1 MAPVAPVVT
10 AGVAEQVGEVV
21 SDLATLGIRRVH
33 VLAWR
38 DLDDVDAGGSEVHA
52 DEVMRR
58 WAAAGLDVVHRT
70 SAAPGLPA
78 TAQRNGYSVV
88 RRGSRYSVFPRTVV
102 AELARRM
109 GPFDALV
116 EIWNGVPWF
125 SPLWCRR
132 PNITVVHHVHDQMWE
147 QMFPRPIAAAC
158 RVVETKIA
166 PLAYRRTMV
175 VSGSESTTA
184 HLHELGYRPER
195 TRVVPYGVAAAY
207 SPGGDRADYPL
218 VLSVGRLAP
227 VKEHDLLIAAAVQA
241 KQRVPELRM
250 VIVGTGPR
258 RVALEELIAAHDVG
272 DWITLP
278 GRIELDELIALYRR
292 AWLVASASRSE
303 GWGLTLTEAAACGT
317 PAVATDIPGHQ
328 CSVINGVTGVLA
340 PIGSLGERI
349 ADVLLDD
356 ELRTKLGQQALAR
369 TRGLSWD
376 SAAAG
381 LLAALRDEAARRATR

>member
-1 MAPVAPVVT
+1 MAPVA
-10 AGVAEQVGEVV
+10 AVV
-21 SDLATLGIRRVH
+21 SDVVGDLESLGIRRVH

-38 DLDDVDAGGSEVHA
+38 DLDDADAGGSEVHA

-88 RRGSRYSVFPRTVV
+88 RRGSRYSVFPRTMV
-102 AELARRM
+102 AELAHRM
-109 GPFDALV
+109 GPFDGLI

-158 RVVETKIA
+158 RVIETKIA

-184 HLHELGYRPER
+184 HLRELGYREHR
-195 TRVVPYGVAAAY
+195 TQVVPYGVAAAY
-207 SPGGDRADYPL
+207 SPGGERAAHPL

-227 VKEHDLLIAAAVQA
+227 VKEHELLIAAAVQA
-241 KQRVPELRM
+241 KRRVPALRM
-250 VIVGTGPR
+250 VIVGAGPR
-258 RVALEELIAAHDVG
+258 RAVLKQLIAEHDAG
-272 DWITLP
+272 DWITMP
-278 GRIELDELIALYRR
+278 GRIELDELIALYRQ
-292 AWLVASASRSE
+292 AWIIASASRSE

-317 PAVATDIPGHQ
+317 PAVVTDIPGHR
-328 CSVINGVTGVLA
+328 CSVIDGVTGVLV
-340 PIGSLGERI
+340 PIEKLGERI

-356 ELRTKLGQQALAR
+356 KLRTMLGAQALVRAG
-369 TRGLSWD
+369 GLSWD
-376 SAAAG
+376 VAAAG
-381 LLAALRDEAARRATR
+381 LLAALRDEARRGAKR

>member
-1 MAPVAPVVT
+1 VAPVA
-10 AGVAEQVGEVV
+10 AVV
-21 SDLATLGIRRVH
+21 SDVVGDLESLGIRRVH

-38 DLDDVDAGGSEVHA
+38 DLDDADAGGSEVHA

-88 RRGSRYSVFPRTVV
+88 RRGSRYSVFPRTMV
-102 AELARRM
+102 AELAHRM
-109 GPFDALV
+109 GPFDGLI

-158 RVVETKIA
+158 RVIETKIA

-184 HLHELGYRPER
+184 HLRELGYREHR
-195 TRVVPYGVAAAY
+195 TQVVPYGVAAAY
-207 SPGGDRADYPL
+207 SPGGERAAHPL

-227 VKEHDLLIAAAVQA
+227 VKEHELLIAAAVQA
-241 KQRVPELRM
+241 KRRVPALRM
-250 VIVGTGPR
+250 VIVGAGPR
-258 RVALEELIAAHDVG
+258 RAVLEQLIAEHDAG
-272 DWITLP
+272 DWITMP
-278 GRIELDELIALYRR
+278 GRIELDELIALYRQ
-292 AWLVASASRSE
+292 AWIIASASRSE

-317 PAVATDIPGHQ
+317 PAVVTDIPGHR
-328 CSVINGVTGVLA
+328 CSVIDGVTGVLV
-340 PIGSLGERI
+340 PIEKLGERI

-356 ELRTKLGQQALAR
+356 KLRTMLGAQALVRAG
-369 TRGLSWD
+369 GLSWD
-376 SAAAG
+376 VAAAG
-381 LLAALRDEAARRATR
+381 LLTALRDEARRGAKR

>member
-38 DLDDVDAGGSEVHA
+38 DLDDADAGGSEVHA

-227 VKEHDLLIAAAVQA
+227 VKEHDLLIAAAVHA

-258 RVALEELIAAHDVG
+258 RGALEELIAAHDAG

-278 GRIELDELIALYRR
+278 GRIELDDLIALYRR

-340 PIGSLGERI
+340 PIG
-349 ADVLLDD
+349 
-356 ELRTKLGQQALAR
+356 
-369 TRGLSWD
+369 
-376 SAAAG
+376 
-381 LLAALRDEAARRATR
+381 

>member
-1 MAPVAPVVT
+1 MATPT
-10 AGVAEQVGEVV
+10 TSV
-21 SDLATLGIRRVH
+21 SDVVGDLESLGIRRVH

-38 DLDDVDAGGSEVHA
+38 DLDDADAGGSEVHA

-70 SAAPGLPA
+70 SAARGLPA

-132 PNITVVHHVHDQMWE
+132 PNITVLHHVHDQMWE
-147 QMFPRPIAAAC
+147 QMFPRPIASLC

-184 HLHELGYRPER
+184 HLRELGYRSDR
-195 TRVVPYGVAAAY
+195 TVVVPYGVAASY
-207 SPGGDRADYPL
+207 SAGGHRAEHPL

-227 VKEHDLLIAAAVQA
+227 VKEHELLIDAALRA
-241 KQRVPELRM
+241 KQRVPELRL

-258 RVALEELIAAHDVG
+258 RAALEQLISARDASEWITMRGRVELAELIS
-272 DWITLP
+272 
-278 GRIELDELIALYRR
+278 LYRE

-317 PAVATDIPGHQ
+317 PAVVTDIAGHR
-328 CSVINGVTGVLA
+328 CSVIDGVTGLLA
-340 PIGSLGERI
+340 PVEELGERI

-356 ELRTKLGQQALAR
+356 RLRERLGRQALERAG
-369 TRGLSWD
+369 TLSWD
-376 SAAAG
+376 SSAVG
-381 LLAALRDEAARRATR
+381 LLAALRDEARRRAELKRR